1 MRKTQSLGFFLT
13 LVWLLTGTAQDD
25 PFVGFFSGELDD
37 SRYEVT
43 IDRVNAT
50 TYDGLLL
57 IDGDRMQLDAR
68 RYGERVGGLL
78 RSYSAELRFRAQLQ
92 GSALIFEFE
101 DARRIVLWRSSP
113 L

>member
-1 MRKTQSLGFFLT
+1 MKKTQA
-13 LVWLLTGTAQDD
+13 LLLALLWSVPGYALDD
-25 PFVGFFSGELDD
+25 PFVGFFSGELDG
-37 SRYEVT
+37 SQYEVT

-78 RSYSAELRFRAQLQ
+78 RSHSAEFRFRAQLQ
-92 GSALIFEFE
+92 GSALILEIE
-101 DARRIVLWRSSP
+101 DGRRVVLWRSSP
-113 L
+113 Q